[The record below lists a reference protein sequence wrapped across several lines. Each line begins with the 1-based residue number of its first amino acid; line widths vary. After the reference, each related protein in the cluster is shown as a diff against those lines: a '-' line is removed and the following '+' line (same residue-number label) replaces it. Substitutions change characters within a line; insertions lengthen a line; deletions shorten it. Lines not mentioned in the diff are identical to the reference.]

1 MTGNA
6 EQVFDMYGD
15 MILRLAI
22 ARTGSRQD
30 GEDLLQEVFVRY
42 IRSGI
47 VFESEEHRKAW
58 LIKVTINCSKSLL
71 KSGWK
76 TRQTSLEECHGICDE
91 VNTASEVYEA
101 VMSLPAKYR
110 TVIHLFYYEELSTGQ
125 IAKSMECSEGT
136 VRSLLSRGRKKLQ
149 KILKGEELHV

>member
-1 MTGNA
+1 MTGNV
-6 EQVFDMYGD
+6 EQVFDLYGD
-15 MILRLAI
+15 MILRLAM
-22 ARTGSRQD
+22 ARTGNRQD

-58 LIKVTINCSKSLL
+58 LIRVTINCSKSLM

-76 TRQTSLEECHGICDE
+76 TRHTSLEECHGMYDE
-91 VNTASEVYEA
+91 IDRASEVYDA
-101 VMSLPAKYR
+101 VMQLPARYR
-110 TVIHLFYYEELSTGQ
+110 TVIHLFYYEELSTKQ
-125 IAKSMECSEGT
+125 IAESMDCSEGT

-149 KILKGEELHV
+149 KILKGEELRV